1 MLATTLLDTDLYHGR
16 WGVEEVD
23 KFHGRSERGVRK
35 ELYAHFNL
43 IAMARLVSNHGDG
56 ILDEMDESDRPRM
69 KTNFTN
75 APAML
80 ALNLEEMILKHA
92 VSLADTVGRAAE
104 SILAVRA
111 RLRPGRSFPR

>member
-1 MLATTLLDTDLYHGR
+1 
-16 WGVEEVD
+16 
-23 KFHGRSERGVRK
+23 
-35 ELYAHFNL
+35 
-43 IAMARLVSNHGDG
+43 MARLVSNHGDG

-75 APAML
+75 ALAML

-92 VSLADTVGRAAE
+92 ISLADSVGHAAA

-111 RLRPGRSFPR
+111 RLRPGRSFPRRSRMPVGKWSRRR